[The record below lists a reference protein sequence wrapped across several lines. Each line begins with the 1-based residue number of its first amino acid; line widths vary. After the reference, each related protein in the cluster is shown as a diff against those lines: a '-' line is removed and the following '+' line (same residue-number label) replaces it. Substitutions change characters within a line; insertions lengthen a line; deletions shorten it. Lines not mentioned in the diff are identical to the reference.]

1 VDRKGTPVLQLAP
14 STGREELNVKLQNV
28 INANEEQMRRF
39 AENSLVKLVR
49 RPAISEDEKERI
61 VERLQPWSDIFQRVI
76 ALRVACESD
85 RSLQALAQQHL
96 AEEVNHNTLLAKTRS
111 GGEDSGFWDPIIS
124 AAASWFVDQMLTLPG
139 VERAVLAHLVLEGSG
154 LVVLQAGCTAYP
166 DSEYF
171 ALHSEA
177 DQEHLEMGYRLL
189 AERVDEWQ
197 VDEVL
202 QLLDR
207 GWKMMMLLCE
217 RIAYSATQKSGDS
230 SVHQEQIRLAS

>member
-1 VDRKGTPVLQLAP
+1 M
-14 STGREELNVKLQNV
+14 NVKLQKV
-28 INANEEQMRRF
+28 VNANKEQMWRF

-49 RPAISEDEKERI
+49 RPAISEDEKEWI
-61 VERLQPWSDIFQRVI
+61 LEFMQPWSDTFQRVI

-96 AEEVNHNTLLAKTRS
+96 AEEVNHNTLLAKARS
-111 GGEDSGFWDPIIS
+111 GADSGGSWDPIIS
-124 AAASWFVDQMLTLPG
+124 GAASWFVDQILTLPG
-139 VERAVLAHLVLEGSG
+139 LERAVLAHLVLEGSG

-189 AERVDEWQ
+189 AERADEWQ

-207 GWKMMMLLCE
+207 GWQMMTLLCD
-217 RIAYSATQKSGDS
+217 RMAYCATRKNGAGSAR
-230 SVHQEQIRLAS
+230 QEDARLAS